1 VLSWNGWG
9 SYDFDPNYRD
19 VDDAGIISGAYILT
33 PGACVHNCTSL
44 DSQPHS
50 FHSGGVQ
57 YAMAD
62 GSVRMIGDGI
72 DRDNFRRLVWI
83 ADREVI
89 TWTE

>member
-1 VLSWNGWG
+1 
-9 SYDFDPNYRD
+9 
-19 VDDAGIISGAYILT
+19 
-33 PGACVHNCTSL
+33 
-44 DSQPHS
+44 
-50 FHSGGVQ
+50 
-57 YAMAD
+57 MAD